1 MKGERK
7 MNNKKNTQITNVLG
21 REILDSRGN
30 PTVEVEINLACG
42 ITARAGVPSG
52 ASTGAREALE
62 LRDGDGKR
70 FGGKGVLKAV
80 ENVNG
85 VIGDT
90 LKGFDAR
97 QQAVID
103 KALIDLDGTPNK
115 AKLGANAILG
125 VSLAVARGA
134 AMASDLPLYR
144 YLGGPDAV
152 RLPVPMLNIMNGGTH
167 ARWQGSDFQEYMIAP
182 YGAGSFKESLRWA
195 SEIYQ
200 ALRSVLMEAGHH
212 VGVGDEGGFA
222 PNVSSNEEP
231 LELIVKGIEKTGLKP
246 GKDVGMSMDPAASEF
261 FEDGRYNLRTEKRT
275 CSSEEMVGYYKK
287 LVNTYPICSLED
299 GLAED
304 DWEGW
309 QTLNRRIGDLI
320 ELIGDDLFVTNV
332 EYIAR
337 GIRENCA
344 NAALIKLNQIGSL
357 TETIEAV
364 KMCQRVGWGACVS
377 HRSGETVDSFI
388 ADMTVALDTGHL
400 KTGAPARGERVEK
413 YNQLLRIEE
422 DLGNT
427 AQYAGKEA
435 FVRPV
440 RF

>member
-1 MKGERK
+1 MTWK
-7 MNNKKNTQITNVLG
+7 MSAEITNVKG

-30 PTVEVEINLACG
+30 PTVEVEVSLAKG
-42 ITARAGVPSG
+42 IVARAAVPSG
-52 ASTGAREALE
+52 ASTGAREAVE
-62 LRDGDGKR
+62 LRDGDKKR

-80 ENVNG
+80 ENVNT
-85 VIGDT
+85 VINET
-90 LKGFDAR
+90 LSGLDAR
-97 QQAVID
+97 DQVVID
-103 KALIDLDGTPNK
+103 KMLIELDGTPNK
-115 AKLGANAILG
+115 SKLGANAILG
-125 VSLAVARGA
+125 VSLAVARAA
-134 AMASDLPLYR
+134 AMAADLPLYR

-152 RLPVPMLNIMNGGTH
+152 RLPVPMLNIMNGGAH
-167 ARWQGSDFQEYMIAP
+167 ARWQGSDFQEFMIAP
-182 YGAGSFKESLRWA
+182 YGAGSFREALQWA
-195 SEIYQ
+195 SEIYH
-200 ALRSVLMEAGHH
+200 ALRSVLMDAGHH

-231 LELIVKGIEKTGLKP
+231 LKLIVKGIEKAGLTP
-246 GKDVGMSMDPAASEF
+246 GSEVGISMDPAASEF
-261 FEDGRYNLRTEKRT
+261 FEDGVYNLRTENRT
-275 CSSEEMVGYYKK
+275 CSSEEMVEYFER
-287 LVNTYPICSLED
+287 LANNYPIISLED

-304 DWEGW
+304 DWNGW
-309 QTLNRRIGDLI
+309 QVLNNRLGDSVEI
-320 ELIGDDLFVTNV
+320 IGDDLFVTNV

-337 GIRENCA
+337 GIRENSA
-344 NAALIKLNQIGSL
+344 NAALIKLNQIGSV

-364 KMCQRVGWGACVS
+364 KMCQRAGWGACVS

-422 DLGNT
+422 DLGSA